1 MTDINDQHF
10 LTDGKVIRR
19 MVQEARIKPTDIVM
33 DIGAGSG
40 AITRRIPACKSIIAV
55 EKDPSLTAQ
64 LRTLPNV
71 TVLEADAMRVPLTA
85 NKIISNLPFSI
96 LESLTYHLFRT
107 DFEIAV
113 LLVPTSF
120 AGKLQDD
127 DTVLAFLANAFFTM
141 ETKDEVAPESLT
153 PAPDTNLCIFVIK
166 KKLPESTHDLFVQ
179 QLFLQRDKKV
189 KNALRET
196 YVLWKKSTKREG
208 GAFVDALGLSDA
220 LLATEVPRLTLE
232 DYQTIITTVEKA

>member
-10 LTDGKVIRR
+10 LTDEKVIRR
-19 MVQEARIKPTDIVM
+19 MVQEARVKPTDIVL

-40 AITRRIPACKSIIAV
+40 AITRRIPLCKSIIAV
-55 EKDPSLTAQ
+55 EKDTALAAQ
-64 LRTLPNV
+64 LKTLPNV

-96 LESLTYHLFRT
+96 LDSITYHLFRT

-113 LLVPTSF
+113 LLVPITF
-120 AGKLQDD
+120 AEKLQAGEII
-127 DTVLAFLANAFFTM
+127 LSLLANAFFTM
-141 ETKDEVAPESLT
+141 EVKDEVEPV
-153 PAPDTNLCIFVIK
+153 PDTKMCILVVRK
-166 KKLPESTHDLFVQ
+166 KVAESTRDFFIQ

-196 YVLWKKSTKREG
+196 YVRWKKATKREG
-208 GAFVDALGLSDA
+208 EAYASSLGLSDT
-220 LLATEVPRLTLE
+220 LLATEVPHLTFD
-232 DYQTIITTVEKA
+232 DYETILAAVEKA